1 MGLKFTPEQDRAI
14 GLRGENILVSAA
26 AGSGKT
32 ALLTERLA
40 RLVLGG
46 ETDVSRLLVVTFT
59 RAAAR
64 EMKERFRKRLFEA
77 LRFGDP
83 AQKIS
88 RQELG
93 RQIARLEN
101 AQFST
106 MDAFNNRLVR
116 EYFQHTNLAPN
127 FRIGE
132 EAELKLLKAEAIEET
147 LEEVY
152 GSDEDNLKELSDLYG
167 TFRSD
172 QKLRDLIDAVLR
184 FQETLVDP
192 EAWRDEHLDAMAG
205 QQGLN
210 APVYEAYEK
219 RLRADLNYAVSQTEA
234 MIELFQE
241 ENPSGEPGAFL
252 PKDLE
257 FYEKLAGRGSLE
269 DIIREIGPKPSF
281 ARASFP
287 RKEFDPDVKETI
299 KKARDGLK
307 DIIKPY
313 GELARFLDDEEDR
326 MHEMAGR
333 LSDLMELAG
342 RAGEK
347 YEAKKRERGLADFAQ
362 VSREVLG
369 LLKNEDVAEEIRS
382 RFDLIFFDEYQDTN
396 GVQEAIIERIARPG
410 GRFMVGDL
418 KQSIYRFRKAD
429 PEIFI
434 DKYHRYQNQGEG
446 ALVLLNR
453 NFRSAPEVIDGI
465 NALFE
470 SVMSEEIG
478 DITYDED
485 AKLIAGRSDLV
496 GEKPGLHLIL
506 RSDADEMSGAQ
517 VEALACAKII
527 RETMEAHPELHFRD
541 IAILN
546 RSANNVSKEMVE
558 VLSQSGIPVVSESER
573 EFFESVE
580 VRTVLDLLAIID
592 NLYQDLPLL
601 SVMHS
606 PIGAFTLEEE
616 SRIRL
621 ESDQRRKAAGIKRK
635 PGEDLPF
642 YQALL
647 DYETAGK
654 DEKLREKVAGFLAQL
669 RRWREEAPFE
679 TTDAFI
685 WRLIRESGYDVY
697 IRALDEGKVRMNNL
711 RILVER
717 AETYEKSSYK
727 GISHF
732 LQYVSRLKRRSQQIT
747 GGQTQ
752 ADTPDAVTLMT
763 VHKSKG
769 LEYPVIILTGAG
781 KGFNTQETRDP
792 LLLHKEYGFGTDYL
806 YLSEELTGNAP
817 TIEKK
822 AFQQIIKREN
832 LSEEMRLL
840 YVALTRAERMLHVVG
855 TVKEKKSKD
864 GDAKTTVSQG
874 LDPVLLGRAGNYLD
888 WITPAV
894 LRNEELSPGELPCI
908 PTWTAECLPSSELT
922 LPESEEVEAYHPN
935 ATPEMIE
942 KVGKVLSR
950 KPREHQRIPTKL
962 SVSNL
967 KQTRSQEAEE
977 AAAGDVM
984 DTTDLPV
991 FRPSEELSTVAPG
1004 GAEQG
1009 ALIHLFLERAD
1020 LEALAKAAEEDRLQ
1034 DEISHQIDLLIGRGW
1049 IAADEREAVEAGL
1062 VERFLVSPLGQ
1073 RILKASLTDP
1083 DNFLREY
1090 STLLL
1095 IPAELA
1101 DPVRFAGSKRSI
1113 ELQGIIDLCFKEGDE
1128 WVLVDYKTDQMG
1140 RLPVAMQRERL
1151 RAYMTQ
1157 AALYRRSIEELTGEP
1172 VKEACLAFL
1181 REGVTVPVA
1190 EDLLASPVEVFE
1202 EEDYL
1207 TSENPADSIPP
1218 VQSTP

>member
-83 AQKIS
+83 CQKIS

-93 RQIARLEN
+93 KQIAKLEN

-116 EYFQHTNLAPN
+116 EYFQHTSLAPN

-132 EAELKLLKAEAIEET
+132 DAELRLLKAEAIEET

-152 GSDEDNLKELSDLYG
+152 GSDKEELKQLSDLYG

-172 QKLRDLIDAVLR
+172 QNLRNLIDAILR

-192 EAWRDEHLDAMAG
+192 EAWRDEHLAEMEN
-205 QQGLN
+205 QKGLTS
-210 APVYEAYEK
+210 PVYQAYEA
-219 RLRADLNYAVSQTEA
+219 RLRADLKYAISQTEV
-234 MIELFQE
+234 MIERYQD
-241 ENPSGEPGAFL
+241 ENPKGDAGPFL
-252 PKDLE
+252 PRDLE
-257 FYEKLAGRGSLE
+257 FYEKIAGLDSLE
-269 DIIREIGPKPSF
+269 AMIRAIGPKPSF
-281 ARASFP
+281 ARANFP
-287 RKEFDPDVKETI
+287 RKDFDPDVKEAI
-299 KKARDGLK
+299 KTRRDSLK
-307 DIIKPY
+307 EIFKPY
-313 GELARFLDDEEDR
+313 GILAPFLDEEEGR

-333 LSDLMELAG
+333 LSDLMELTR

-347 YEAKKRERGLADFAQ
+347 FEEKKRERGLADFAQ

-369 LLKNEDVAEEIRS
+369 LLGQEEVADEIRS

-434 DKYHRYQNQGEG
+434 DKYHRYQDQGEG

-453 NFRSAPEVIDGI
+453 NFRSAPEVIGGI

-478 DITYDED
+478 DITYDDD
-485 AKLIAGRSDLV
+485 AKLIPGREDLV
-496 GEKPGLHLIL
+496 GEKPQLHLIT
-506 RSDADEMSGAQ
+506 RGDQTEMSEAQ

-527 RETMEAHPELHFRD
+527 KETMAEHPQMHFRD
-541 IAILN
+541 IAILQRN
-546 RSANNVSKEMVE
+546 ANAVSQEMVE
-558 VLSQSGIPVVSESER
+558 VLSQSGIPVISESER

-580 VRTVLDLLAIID
+580 VRTVLDLLSIID

-606 PIGAFTLEEE
+606 PIGAFSLEEE
-616 SRIRL
+616 SQIRL
-621 ESDQRRKAAGIKRK
+621 ESDNRRKAAGERRK
-635 PGEDLPF
+635 PGDDLPF

-647 DYETAGK
+647 DYETESE
-654 DEKLREKVAGFLAQL
+654 DEKLREKVRGFLSQL
-669 RRWREEAPFE
+669 RAWREEAPFE

-697 IRALDEGKVRMNNL
+697 VRALDEGKVRMNNL

-732 LQYVSRLKRRSQQIT
+732 LQYVSRLRRRQQQIT
-747 GGQTQ
+747 GGQSQ

-769 LEYPVIILTGAG
+769 LEYPMILLTGAG
-781 KGFNTQETRDP
+781 KNFNTRETRDA
-792 LLLHKEYGFGTDYL
+792 LLLHRQYGFGTDYL
-806 YLSEELTGNAP
+806 YLGEELTGSAP
-817 TIEKK
+817 TIEKE
-822 AFQQIIKREN
+822 AFKQVIRRES

-840 YVALTRAERMLHVVG
+840 YVALTRAERMLHVIG
-855 TVKEKKSKD
+855 TVKEKKSK
-864 GDAKTTVSQG
+864 GEPAKIPVKKG
-874 LDPVLLGRAGNYLD
+874 LDSVVLGRANAYLD
-888 WITPAV
+888 WIMPAV
-894 LRNEELSPGELPCI
+894 LTGEEVAPGDLPSI
-908 PTWTAECLPSSELT
+908 PGWSAECLEGASLEV
-922 LPESEEVEAYHPN
+922 PEGAEVEAYHPN
-935 ATPEMIE
+935 ASPEMIE
-942 KVGKVLSR
+942 KVGKVLMRSPHER
-950 KPREHQRIPTKL
+950 LRIPTKL
-962 SVSNL
+962 SVSSL
-967 KQTRSQEAEE
+967 KQSRSDAKGEADAIDEVE
-977 AAAGDVM
+977 
-984 DTTDLPV
+984 LPV
-991 FRPSEELSTVAPG
+991 FGQTGEISEAAPG

-1009 ALIHLFLERAD
+1009 TLIHSFLERAD
-1020 LEALAKAAEEDRLQ
+1020 LEVLAHAAKDGKLREAIAD
-1034 DEISHQIDLLIGRGW
+1034 QIDRMVEKGW
-1049 IAADEREAVEAGL
+1049 IGEDEREAVEAGL
-1062 VERFLVSPLGQ
+1062 VERFLVSPLGT
-1073 RILKASLTDP
+1073 RILDACLKDP

-1101 DPVRFAGSKRSI
+1101 DPVRFAGSGRSI
-1113 ELQGIIDLCFKEGDE
+1113 ELQGVIDLCFREGDD
-1128 WVLVDYKTDQMG
+1128 WILVDYKTDQMG
-1140 RLPVAMQRERL
+1140 RLPAAMQKERM
-1151 RAYMTQ
+1151 RAYRTQ
-1157 AALYRRSIEELTGEP
+1157 AALYRRSIEELTGER
-1172 VKEACLAFL
+1172 VKEAYLAFL
-1181 REGVTVPVA
+1181 REGVNVPVA
-1190 EDLLASPVEVFE
+1190 EDLLAAPAEILE
-1202 EEDYL
+1202 EEDFAA
-1207 TSENPADSIPP
+1207 SDNPADSPSFLERPI
-1218 VQSTP
+1218 